1 MGKEGGEMLSM
12 RTDLKIKFES
22 KIILLSC
29 SVANDVNHTKFHAVY
44 PVKPTFPPSIGK
56 LTGNHCL
63 ERWGI
68 YKCFLSRVPSKFLF

>member
-12 RTDLKIKFES
+12 LTHLKMKFES

-29 SVANDVNHTKFHAVY
+29 SVANDVNHKKFHAVY

-56 LTGNHCL
+56 LTRNHCL
-63 ERWGI
+63 ERWGLLPLH
-68 YKCFLSRVPSKFLF
+68 YGLLPS